1 MNKVLVATDGSET
14 SDRAVVFAAQLAG
27 YADADLLILTVA
39 QEPTLVAVPM
49 GVMAEVEGV
58 YMTPR
63 DVIESAAAE
72 IVERAATNAE
82 IAGAGTVE
90 QMIRFGP
97 PARTIVAA
105 ADDEH
110 ADVIVMGR
118 RGLGDFGALLLGS
131 VTHKVMHIAKLPV
144 VTVP

>member
-1 MNKVLVATDGSET
+1 MEKVLVATDGSET
-14 SDRAVVFAAQLAG
+14 SDRAVLFAAELAKQG
-27 YADADLLILTVA
+27 DASLLILTVA

-63 DVIESAAAE
+63 DVIESAADE
-72 IVERAATNAE
+72 IVERAATQVE
-82 IAGAGTVE
+82 IVGVAAVE
-90 QMIRFGP
+90 RLVRFGS
-97 PARTIVAA
+97 PARIIVQTAEEEG
-105 ADDEH
+105 ADI
-110 ADVIVMGR
+110 IVMGR

-144 VTVP
+144 ITVP